1 MEQEGI
7 SIGRVIL
14 TGSASKMPVVPEI
27 VKEVFSDI
35 PESALFFDMDPS
47 RTISKGLAL
56 VGPSNDKS
64 VSFQMDVS
72 KVLREDVPRV
82 VKNNVANLA
91 ASLSN
96 FLSGKMESMMIS
108 HIKAWRNGDFA
119 TFNDMNKAIME
130 DCRRLEDPDGLWG
143 RIFRNREKM
152 VYRRHRKG
160 YCGQPEGNL

>member
-91 ASLSN
+91 
-96 FLSGKMESMMIS
+96 
-108 HIKAWRNGDFA
+108 
-119 TFNDMNKAIME
+119 
-130 DCRRLEDPDGLWG
+130 RL
-143 RIFRNREKM
+143 
-152 VYRRHRKG
+152 
-160 YCGQPEGNL
+160 